1 MARAHNISVFLIA
14 LIKLFYIDMLIFSN
28 INIMFIGVKYWT
40 YCFVNIF
47 ENPNLILKIVG
58 FTSCE

>member
-1 MARAHNISVFLIA
+1 
-14 LIKLFYIDMLIFSN
+14 
-28 INIMFIGVKYWT
+28 MFIGVKYWT

-58 FTSCE
+58 FTSCEREFFNDYKLKLICL